1 MWYINR
7 QQIFLFSDPLFH
19 DFSKFLFKNP
29 NDFWRTM
36 YLLDEWKDFSLLALH
51 FITLPTSEADVE
63 RVLSVQREIM
73 GTKMTNLGTLTL
85 ESRLRLNKRGIK

>member
-1 MWYINR
+1 MKG
-7 QQIFLFSDPLFH
+7 FF
-19 DFSKFLFKNP
+19 
-29 NDFWRTM
+29 T
-36 YLLDEWKDFSLLALH
+36 LALH

-73 GTKMTNLGTLTL
+73 ETKMTNLGTLTL